1 MAAYRREEYLVGDEL
16 DLLTDF
22 EEDFILEPGVWE
34 VGDQY
39 TLCVCNVP
47 STENLVRCS
56 EQDCSVKWFHRE
68 CAGLAKLPAAAARDQ
83 AEAAPAVEHE
93 ITITGCGRRSTSI
106 VTPSPQD
113 KDSESWICNG

>member
-1 MAAYRREEYLVGDEL
+1 MAAYSREEYLVGDEL

-39 TLCVCNVP
+39 KLCVCNVP

-68 CAGLAKLPAAAARDQ
+68 CAGLAKLPAGSGKGPGRGG
-83 AEAAPAVEHE
+83 P
-93 ITITGCGRRSTSI
+93 GCGA
-106 VTPSPQD
+106 
-113 KDSESWICNG
+113 

>member
-1 MAAYRREEYLVGDEL
+1 MK
-16 DLLTDF
+16 
-22 EEDFILEPGVWE
+22 
-34 VGDQY
+34 
-39 TLCVCNVP
+39 
-47 STENLVRCS
+47 

-83 AEAAPAVEHE
+83 AEAPPAAEHE
-93 ITITGCGRRSTSI
+93 ITITGRGRRSTSI